1 MRISPVCG
9 RSAADAA
16 VNGVRREK
24 RQKTEEPSVFQSVQ
38 AGSWSRG
45 RATMSRRKQ
54 SKPRQ
59 IKRSLGDLDG
69 GEENTPDN
77 LSLSGEEGGASDPD
91 DSAEGDSSSPP
102 LYTPLFNEEPR
113 TQDSR
118 GSPDDEDGDGEEQVS
133 THSGGEEEEAVA
145 EEEEVSH
152 WRGPDELELCEE
164 GGDSSVVASRDI
176 QPDITWGPYPGIVQ
190 SDSSTEG
197 QETEDLRMTL
207 VCDDPDCWI
216 RLLPLSS
223 DPSDANCTI
232 YSRGEE
238 LFCRVTRELVVG
250 EKLLVSLSTPP
261 LGSSSSP
268 LGQLSPPLSLV
279 TQKQPVVKEE
289 PLYPAALRSEIQLLP
304 QQAGM
309 AAILATAV
317 VNKDIF
323 PCKDCGIWYRS
334 ERNLQAHLMYYC
346 ASRQKQPA
354 AASSPPQDK
363 PKESYPNER
372 ICPFPQCNKSC
383 PSASSLEIHMR
394 THSGERPFVCLIC
407 LSAFT
412 TKANCERHLK
422 VHTDTLNGVCHGCGF
437 ISTTRDILYSH
448 LVTSHMVCQ
457 PGSRSEVYSPGPGL
471 PKLPLSTG
479 LSPGDSGV
487 VLKCQVCGHNSDTP
501 AQLQQHVRTHLEVRV
516 PAERS
521 PTPRQSTPTAVDHS
535 QLSSQ
540 ERGEPL
546 ACVPKPDSSSP
557 GANGGSATP
566 RDYGSSDPQITEL
579 KIKEEP
585 HSDSE
590 TEEQQIEIKEDGG
603 EAEVDEEEGDHDTG
617 CKTMEART
625 DASSCQ
631 NSNSPNS
638 PAIAAVKAEPTSP
651 TPGSS
656 PVHVGG
662 AGSVVPGGA
671 FILPQYMFNPEA
683 AILPQAS
690 EILAKMSEMVHSRL
704 KQGQTVPQNSPAAFF
719 ASGATAAT
727 ATATP
732 PHKGATCFECDITF
746 NNINN
751 FYAHKRLYCSSRHH
765 GEGPASAS
773 APGSA
778 RDATSATVP
787 SSGAHDSSESPQ
799 AGAAS
804 RAASASP
811 TDSDPPA
818 GSGATEA
825 RRVIEVKTETSVG
838 REGISSSSEG
848 EGGGGSVGGGGGG
861 GRASEGSQ
869 SPASGSAED
878 LEDDPNKTFCQ
889 ACNIRFSR
897 HDNYTV
903 HKRFYC
909 ASRHDP
915 TNHRAVHMSKAN
927 NATNFLPQPIRTRKR
942 KKMYEIHMARTEALA
957 NAAAAAAAANAA
969 ASAPSPSILGLAV
982 KQEVSPGGAGS
993 SSPEGDGPIDLSKRP
1008 RLREAPGHG
1017 SSGILPALPLTDY
1030 HKCTACSISFNSIEN
1045 YLAHKTYYC
1054 PATTLQPHTME
1065 QLHRLKRSAS
1075 TSPKSRPQQERPDH
1089 QHPVEAKAHPAEWVA
1104 QAQGTSSSPNPSALP
1119 ASETTSP
1126 PHTTTTLAAT
1136 PGAGAKVVGVSSAQ
1150 VVCPYCP
1157 NRLITSDLMEHFKT
1171 THGLV
1176 VSIQPPQEILP
1187 QPGSVISHSPSLSPR
1202 DGAAATTST
1211 TPSSQPRLVSRVHRD
1226 SINGQA
1232 RSGTTSPVSPMVNG
1246 SPLVG
1251 GGSPTA
1257 GSPLPTSPHRAPS
1270 LTVSP
1275 VPEILRETVGSSHLP
1290 DKATQAVA
1298 PQPTPIPGPKTS
1310 VISPVQNG
1318 NTRFC
1323 RLCNIKFSSLS
1334 TFIAHKKYYC
1344 SSHSAE
1350 HVK

>member
-1 MRISPVCG
+1 
-9 RSAADAA
+9 
-16 VNGVRREK
+16 
-24 RQKTEEPSVFQSVQ
+24 
-38 AGSWSRG
+38 
-45 RATMSRRKQ
+45 MSG
-54 SKPRQ
+54 
-59 IKRSLGDLDG
+59 SLGDLDG
-69 GEENTPDN
+69 GEENTADTP
-77 LSLSGEEGGASDPD
+77 SLSGEEGGASDPE
-91 DSAEGDSSSPP
+91 DSAEGDSCSPP
-102 LYTPLFNEEPR
+102 SYTGLYNEESR
-113 TQDSR
+113 TQDS
-118 GSPDDEDGDGEEQVS
+118 GGGPDDEDGEGEEHAPTQ
-133 THSGGEEEEAVA
+133 SGGEEEDEGD
-145 EEEEVSH
+145 EKEEVLQ
-152 WRGPDELELCEE
+152 WRGPDDLQLSDEEGDSRVVAVRALQPDTVWGPFPGIFQSEGSTEDQSTENSGLTLLCEH
-164 GGDSSVVASRDI
+164 A
-176 QPDITWGPYPGIVQ
+176 
-190 SDSSTEG
+190 
-197 QETEDLRMTL
+197 
-207 VCDDPDCWI
+207 DCWI
-216 RLLPLSS
+216 NRLPLTS
-223 DPSDANCTI
+223 DTSAANCSI

-238 LFCRVTRELVVG
+238 LFCKVTREITPG
-250 EKLLVSLSTPP
+250 EKLVASLSPP
-261 LGSSSSP
+261 PPSSSSSS
-268 LGQLSPPLSLV
+268 LLARLSPPLSLV
-279 TQKQPVVKEE
+279 TQKQPAVKEE

-363 PKESYPNER
+363 SKESYPNER

-422 VHTDTLNGVCHGCGF
+422 VHTDGLNGVCHGCGF
-437 ISTTRDILYSH
+437 VSTTRDILYSH
-448 LVTSHMVCQ
+448 LVTCHMVCQ

-471 PKLPLSTG
+471 PKLPLSIG

-487 VLKCQVCGHNSDTP
+487 VLKCQVCGHNSDSP

-521 PTPRQSTPTAVDHS
+521 PTPRQSTPSSAEQP
-535 QLSSQ
+535 QLSPH
-540 ERGEPL
+540 EREPL
-546 ACVPKPDSSSP
+546 AGIPKPDSSSP

-566 RDYGSSDPQITEL
+566 RDFSPPDAQTSEL

-585 HSDSE
+585 QSE
-590 TEEQQIEIKEDGG
+590 SEPEEQQMELKDDGEEDGVCG
-603 EAEVDEEEGDHDTG
+603 EDGDQEAQKKTKEEPT
-617 CKTMEART
+617 TS
-625 DASSCQ
+625 SSCQ
-631 NSNSPNS
+631 TSDSPKS
-638 PAIAAVKAEPTSP
+638 PANPTVKAEPTSP

-656 PVHVGG
+656 PAHVGG
-662 AGSVVPGGA
+662 TGSAIAGGA
-671 FILPQYMFNPEA
+671 LFLPQYMFNPEA

-704 KQGQTVPQNSPAAFF
+704 KQGQTVVQNNPAAFF
-719 ASGATAAT
+719 ASGPTATAAA
-727 ATATP
+727 ATTTP
-732 PHKGATCFECDITF
+732 PQKGATCFECDITF

-751 FYAHKRLYCSSRHH
+751 YYAHKRLYCSSRHQ
-765 GEGPASAS
+765 GEGASSAS
-773 APGSA
+773 GSGLSVSAPA
-778 RDATSATVP
+778 A
-787 SSGAHDSSESPQ
+787 SSSSPQ
-799 AGAAS
+799 VGSSS
-804 RAASASP
+804 RAASVSP
-811 TDSDPPA
+811 TNSDPPA
-818 GSGATEA
+818 GAGAVESK
-825 RRVIEVKTETSVG
+825 RLVEVKTEAPAG
-838 REGISSSSEG
+838 REGLSSSSEG
-848 EGGGGSVGGGGGG
+848 EGGGG

-878 LEDDPNKTFCQ
+878 LEDDPNKTFCE

-897 HDNYTV
+897 HDNYTI

-915 TNHRAVHMSKAN
+915 SNQRANHMSKTS
-927 NATNFLPQPIRTRKR
+927 NATAFLPQPIRTRKR

-957 NAAAAAAAANAA
+957 NAAAAASTSA
-969 ASAPSPSILGLAV
+969 ASAPSPSVLGVVV

-1008 RLREAPGHG
+1008 RLRETPRH
-1017 SSGILPALPLTDY
+1017 SSGGGVLPALPLTDY

-1054 PATTLQPHTME
+1054 PATTLQPHTLE
-1065 QLHRLKRSAS
+1065 QLHRLKRSSS
-1075 TSPKSRPQQERPDH
+1075 TSPKSRPQQERLDLL
-1089 QHPVEAKAHPAEWVA
+1089 HPAEGKALPAEWVT
-1104 QAQGTSSSPNPSALP
+1104 QAQGASPSPRPSALP
-1119 ASETTSP
+1119 ASGAASP
-1126 PHTTTTLAAT
+1126 SHMSSTLAAT
-1136 PGAGAKVVGVSSAQ
+1136 PGAGAKGAVAGSTLA
-1150 VVCPYCP
+1150 VCPYCP
-1157 NRLITSDLMEHFKT
+1157 NRPITCDLMEHFKT

-1176 VSIQPPQEILP
+1176 LTIKPPLENSPRPDRAVSR
-1187 QPGSVISHSPSLSPR
+1187 SPSLSPR
-1202 DGAAATTST
+1202 DGAAGAATPTN
-1211 TPSSQPRLVSRVHRD
+1211 QAKLVSRVHRD

-1232 RSGTTSPVSPMVNG
+1232 RSGTASPVSAQLNG
-1246 SPLVG
+1246 SPSAG
-1251 GGSPTA
+1251 GGSPSVA
-1257 GSPLPTSPHRAPS
+1257 SPLPVSPPRAPS

-1275 VPEILRETVGSSHLP
+1275 VPETLREKVTPTHLP
-1290 DKATQAVA
+1290 ESAAPTTASNPILAPVA
-1298 PQPTPIPGPKTS
+1298 GPKTV

-1318 NTRFC
+1318 NSRFC

>member
-1 MRISPVCG
+1 
-9 RSAADAA
+9 
-16 VNGVRREK
+16 
-24 RQKTEEPSVFQSVQ
+24 
-38 AGSWSRG
+38 
-45 RATMSRRKQ
+45 MSRRKQ

-91 DSAEGDSSSPP
+91 DSAEGDSSTPP
-102 LYTPLFNEEPR
+102 PYTPLYNEEPR

-118 GSPDDEDGDGEEQVS
+118 GGPDDEDEDGEERGS
-133 THSGGEEEEAVA
+133 THSGREEQEEGA
-145 EEEEVSH
+145 EEEEMLQ
-152 WRGPDELELCEE
+152 WRGPDDLQLSEE
-164 GGDSSVVASRDI
+164 GSDSRVVAGRDLH
-176 QPDITWGPYPGIVQ
+176 PDTTWGPYAGVLQ
-190 SDSSTEG
+190 SEGSTDDDE
-197 QETEDLRMTL
+197 ETENSRLTL
-207 VCDDPDCWI
+207 VCEDPDCWI
-216 RLLPLSS
+216 SLLPLTS
-223 DPSDANCTI
+223 DASAANCTI
-232 YSRGEE
+232 YSQGDE
-238 LFCRVTRELVVG
+238 LFCKVTRELAAG
-250 EKLLVSLSTPP
+250 ERLFASLSPP
-261 LGSSSSP
+261 AGSSSSP
-268 LGQLSPPLSLV
+268 MAQLSPPLSLV

-289 PLYPAALRSEIQLLP
+289 PLYPAALRSDIQLLP

-437 ISTTRDILYSH
+437 VSTTRDILYSH

-487 VLKCQVCGHNSDTP
+487 VLKCQVCGHNSDSP

-521 PTPRQSTPTAVDHS
+521 PTPRQSTPSSVDHPQL
-535 QLSSQ
+535 QLSPQ
-540 ERGEPL
+540 EREPL

-566 RDYGSSDPQITEL
+566 RDYSPNDAPTTDL

-585 HSDSE
+585 HSDTE
-590 TEEQQIEIKEDGG
+590 TEEQQMEIKEDG
-603 EAEVDEEEGDHDTG
+603 EEEEVGGEEGDHEERR
-617 CKTMEART
+617 KTKEGQLAT
-625 DASSCQ
+625 SSCQ
-631 NSNSPNS
+631 TSNSPKS
-638 PAIAAVKAEPTSP
+638 PTTTTVKAEPTSP

-656 PVHVGG
+656 PAHVGG
-662 AGSVVPGGA
+662 AGSVLPGGA
-671 FILPQYMFNPEA
+671 MFLPQYMFNPEA

-704 KQGQTVPQNSPAAFF
+704 KQGQTVPQNNPAAFF
-719 ASGATAAT
+719 PSGPTPPT

-751 FYAHKRLYCSSRHH
+751 YYAHKRLYCSSRHH
-765 GEGPASAS
+765 GEGATSAS
-773 APGSA
+773 GPGST
-778 RDATSATVP
+778 RDAAPATVP
-787 SSGAHDSSESPQ
+787 SGGAHGSTASPQ
-799 AGAAS
+799 GGAAS

-811 TDSDPPA
+811 TDSEPPA
-818 GSGATEA
+818 GSGATES
-825 RRVIEVKTETSVG
+825 RRVVEVKTETPVG

-878 LEDDPNKTFCQ
+878 LDDDPNRTFCE

-915 TNHRAVHMSKAN
+915 SNQRSVHMTKAST
-927 NATNFLPQPIRTRKR
+927 AAAFLPQPIRTRKR

-957 NAAAAAAAANAA
+957 NAAAAAAAATAA
-969 ASAPSPSILGLAV
+969 ASAPSPSVLGLAV
-982 KQEVSPGGAGS
+982 KQEVSPSGAGS

-1008 RLREAPGHG
+1008 RLREAPRHG
-1017 SSGILPALPLTDY
+1017 SSSILPALPLSDY

-1054 PATTLQPHTME
+1054 PATTLQPHTLE

-1075 TSPKSRPQQERPDH
+1075 TSPKSRPQQERPDLL
-1089 QHPVEAKAHPAEWVA
+1089 HPMEAKALPAEWVA
-1104 QAQGTSSSPNPSALP
+1104 QAQGPSSSPHPSALP
-1119 ASETTSP
+1119 ASSTTSP

-1136 PGAGAKVVGVSSAQ
+1136 PGAGAKGVGAGSPQ
-1150 VVCPYCP
+1150 VICPYCP
-1157 NRLITSDLMEHFKT
+1157 NRLITCDLMEHFKT

-1176 VSIQPPQEILP
+1176 VTIQQPQEAPP
-1187 QPGSVISHSPSLSPR
+1187 QPGSAVSRSPSLSPR
-1202 DGAAATTST
+1202 DGATATTST
-1211 TPSSQPRLVSRVHRD
+1211 TPTSQPRLASRVHRD

-1232 RSGTTSPVSPMVNG
+1232 RSGTTSPVSPLVNG
-1246 SPLVG
+1246 SPAAAG
-1251 GGSPTA
+1251 DGSPPA
-1257 GSPLPTSPHRAPS
+1257 GSPLPVSPPRAPS
-1270 LTVSP
+1270 LTLSP

-1290 DKATQAVA
+1290 NKAAPTVA
-1298 PQPTPIPGPKTS
+1298 THPVPTPQPAPGPGPKTT

-1318 NTRFC
+1318 NSRFC

>member
-1 MRISPVCG
+1 
-9 RSAADAA
+9 
-16 VNGVRREK
+16 
-24 RQKTEEPSVFQSVQ
+24 
-38 AGSWSRG
+38 
-45 RATMSRRKQ
+45 MSRRKQ

-59 IKRSLGDLDG
+59 IKRSLGELDS
-69 GEENTPDN
+69 GEENTADN
-77 LSLSGEEGGASDPD
+77 LSLSGEEGGASDPE
-91 DSAEGDSSSPP
+91 DSAEGDSSSPTA
-102 LYTPLFNEEPR
+102 YTPLYNEEPR

-118 GSPDDEDGDGEEQVS
+118 GGPDDEDKDGEEPVHP
-133 THSGGEEEEAVA
+133 THSGGEEEEDGE
-145 EEEEVSH
+145 EEEEVLQ
-152 WRGPDELELCEE
+152 WKGPDELELSED
-164 GGDSSVVASRDI
+164 GSDSRVLARNDLGRDT
-176 QPDITWGPYPGIVQ
+176 TWGPYPGIIQ
-190 SDSSTEG
+190 SESGADD
-197 QETEDLRMTL
+197 QEAENPRLTL
-207 VCDDPDCWI
+207 VCDNADCWI
-216 RLLPLSS
+216 SRLALTSDLPA
-223 DPSDANCTI
+223 ANCTI
-232 YSRGEE
+232 YSQGDE
-238 LFCRVTRELVVG
+238 LFCKLIRDLEAG
-250 EKLLVSLSTPP
+250 ESLLASLSPP
-261 LGSSSSP
+261 CGSSSPS
-268 LGQLSPPLSLV
+268 LVQLSPPLSLV
-279 TQKQPVVKEE
+279 TQKPPVIKEE
-289 PLYPAALRSEIQLLP
+289 PLFPATLRSDIQLLP

-471 PKLPLSTG
+471 PKLPLSIG

-487 VLKCQVCGHNSDTP
+487 VLKCQVCGHNSDSP

-521 PTPRQSTPTAVDHS
+521 PTPRQSTPSSVDYS
-535 QLSSQ
+535 QLQLSPQARDS
-540 ERGEPL
+540 L
-546 ACVPKPDSSSP
+546 ASVPKPDSSSP
-557 GANGGSATP
+557 GADGAAATP
-566 RDYGSSDPQITEL
+566 QGCSPPEVPNTNLI
-579 KIKEEP
+579 IKQEP

-590 TEEQQIEIKEDGG
+590 TEEQQVEMEEDGEKT
-603 EAEVDEEEGDHDTG
+603 EANGGDEDHESGTKTNEGQTSN
-617 CKTMEART
+617 
-625 DASSCQ
+625 SSCQ
-631 NSNSPNS
+631 TSSSPKS
-638 PAIAAVKAEPTSP
+638 PAPTAVKTEPTSP

-656 PVHVGG
+656 PAHVGG
-662 AGSVVPGGA
+662 AGSVLPGGA
-671 FILPQYMFNPEA
+671 LFLPQYMFNPEA

-704 KQGQTVPQNSPAAFF
+704 KQGQAVPQNNPAAFF
-719 ASGATAAT
+719 PSGPTPPTAS
-727 ATATP
+727 ATP
-732 PHKGATCFECDITF
+732 PLHKGATCFECDITF

-751 FYAHKRLYCSSRHH
+751 FYAHKRLYCSSRHQA
-765 GEGPASAS
+765 EG
-773 APGSA
+773 
-778 RDATSATVP
+778 ATSAAAAGSTRDGTPAAVP
-787 SSGAHDSSESPQ
+787 SVGAHGSSASPQ
-799 AGAAS
+799 GGSAS

-811 TDSDPPA
+811 PDSDPA
-818 GSGATEA
+818 AASGAAES
-825 RRVIEVKTETSVG
+825 RRPVEVKVEKVKV
-838 REGISSSSEG
+838 EGISSSSEG
-848 EGGGGSVGGGGGG
+848 EGGGGSVGGAAGG

-878 LEDDPNKTFCQ
+878 LEDDPNKTFCE

-897 HDNYTV
+897 HENYTV

-915 TNHRAVHMSKAN
+915 SNQRSVHMAKATT
-927 NATNFLPQPIRTRKR
+927 NAAFLPQPIRTRKR

-957 NAAAAAAAANAA
+957 NAAAAAAAAATAA
-969 ASAPSPSILGLAV
+969 ASAPSPSVLGLAV
-982 KQEVSPGGAGS
+982 KQEVSPNGAEGS
-993 SSPEGDGPIDLSKRP
+993 SPDGDGPIDLSKRP
-1008 RLREAPGHG
+1008 RLTEVPRHSG
-1017 SSGILPALPLTDY
+1017 SSSILPALPLTDY

-1075 TSPKSRPQQERPDH
+1075 TSPKSRPQQERQDLL
-1089 QHPVEAKAHPAEWVA
+1089 HPMEAKPLPAEWVA
-1104 QAQGTSSSPNPSALP
+1104 AQAQSTSSSPRPSTIPPSDA
-1119 ASETTSP
+1119 TSP
-1126 PHTTTTLAAT
+1126 PHTTTPLAAT
-1136 PGAGAKVVGVSSAQ
+1136 PGAGAKGTGASTSQ

-1157 NRLITSDLMEHFKT
+1157 NRPITCDLVEHFKT
-1171 THGLV
+1171 IHGLV
-1176 VSIQPPQEILP
+1176 VKVESPHEDLP
-1187 QPGSVISHSPSLSPR
+1187 QSASGVSPSLSPR
-1202 DGAAATTST
+1202 DGPSAAASSV
-1211 TPSSQPRLVSRVHRD
+1211 TPTSQPRLVSRVHRD
-1226 SINGQA
+1226 SVNGQA
-1232 RSGTTSPVSPMVNG
+1232 RSGPTSPSSPLVNG
-1246 SPLVG
+1246 SPSG
-1251 GGSPTA
+1251 EGGSPSSV
-1257 GSPLPTSPHRAPS
+1257 SPLPVSPSRASS
-1270 LTVSP
+1270 LTLSP
-1275 VPEILRETVGSSHLP
+1275 VPEVLREAVGTSHPL
-1290 DKATQAVA
+1290 DKATVTH
-1298 PQPTPIPGPKTS
+1298 PVPKTP

-1318 NTRFC
+1318 NSRYC

>member
-1 MRISPVCG
+1 
-9 RSAADAA
+9 
-16 VNGVRREK
+16 
-24 RQKTEEPSVFQSVQ
+24 
-38 AGSWSRG
+38 
-45 RATMSRRKQ
+45 MSRRKQ

-59 IKRSLGDLDG
+59 IKQ
-69 GEENTPDN
+69 
-77 LSLSGEEGGASDPD
+77 
-91 DSAEGDSSSPP
+91 
-102 LYTPLFNEEPR
+102 PR
-113 TQDSR
+113 TQDS
-118 GSPDDEDGDGEEQVS
+118 GGGPDDKDEDGEEPGP
-133 THSGGEEEEAVA
+133 THSGGEEEEDG
-145 EEEEVSH
+145 EEEEEASQ
-152 WRGPDELELCEE
+152 WRGPDDLEFSEE
-164 GGDSSVVASRDI
+164 GADRRVVAGRDLH
-176 QPDITWGPYPGIVQ
+176 PDTTWGPYPGILQ
-190 SDSSTEG
+190 SEGSTED
-197 QETEDLRMTL
+197 QETENSRSTL
-207 VCDDPDCWI
+207 LCEDPDCWI
-216 RLLPLSS
+216 GRLPLTS
-223 DPSDANCTI
+223 DISAANCTI
-232 YSRGEE
+232 YSQGEQ
-238 LFCRVTRELVVG
+238 LFCKVTRELTAG
-250 EKLLVSLSTPP
+250 QRLLASLLPP
-261 LGSSSSP
+261 PGSSSSP
-268 LGQLSPPLSLV
+268 PLTQLSPPLSLV
-279 TQKQPVVKEE
+279 THKQPVVKEE
-289 PLYPAALRSEIQLLP
+289 SLYSPALRSEIQLLP

-309 AAILATAV
+309 AAILATAII
-317 VNKDIF
+317 NKDIF

-363 PKESYPNER
+363 PKEFYPNER

-437 ISTTRDILYSH
+437 VSTTRDILYSH

-487 VLKCQVCGHNSDTP
+487 VLKCQVCGHNSDSP
-501 AQLQQHVRTHLEVRV
+501 AQLQHHVRTHLEVRV

-521 PTPRQSTPTAVDHS
+521 PTPRQSTPSSVDHP
-535 QLSSQ
+535 QLSPQ
-540 ERGEPL
+540 EREPL
-546 ACVPKPDSSSP
+546 ACVPTPDSSSP

-566 RDYGSSDPQITEL
+566 RDYSPQDAPTTDL

-590 TEEQQIEIKEDGG
+590 TEEQQMEIMEDGEKEELG
-603 EAEVDEEEGDHDTG
+603 GEEGHQG
-617 CKTMEART
+617 VRIKTKEKQIT
-625 DASSCQ
+625 TSSCPT
-631 NSNSPNS
+631 STSPKS
-638 PAIAAVKAEPTSP
+638 PATATVKAEPTSP

-656 PVHVGG
+656 PAHVGG
-662 AGSVVPGGA
+662 TGSVLPGGA
-671 FILPQYMFNPEA
+671 MFLPQYMFNPEA

-704 KQGQTVPQNSPAAFF
+704 KQGQAVPQNNPAAFF
-719 ASGATAAT
+719 PSGPTTPTAE
-727 ATATP
+727 ATP
-732 PHKGATCFECDITF
+732 SHKGATCFECDITF

-765 GEGPASAS
+765 GEGAASAS
-773 APGSA
+773 GPGSTREA
-778 RDATSATVP
+778 APAMLP
-787 SSGAHDSSESPQ
+787 SSGAHGSSISPQ
-799 AGAAS
+799 GGAAS

-811 TDSDPPA
+811 TDSDPLA
-818 GSGATEA
+818 GSGATEPK
-825 RRVIEVKTETSVG
+825 RVVEIKTETP

-848 EGGGGSVGGGGGG
+848 EGGGGSGGAGGGG

-878 LEDDPNKTFCQ
+878 QEEDPNRTFCQ

-897 HDNYTV
+897 HENYTV

-915 TNHRAVHMSKAN
+915 SNHRSVHMAKATTT
-927 NATNFLPQPIRTRKR
+927 AAFLPQPIRKRKR

-957 NAAAAAAAANAA
+957 NAAAAAAAATAA
-969 ASAPSPSILGLAV
+969 ASAPSPSVLGLAV
-982 KQEVSPGGAGS
+982 KQEVSPSGAGS

-1008 RLREAPGHG
+1008 RLREVPRH
-1017 SSGILPALPLTDY
+1017 SSSSILPALPLTDY

-1054 PATTLQPHTME
+1054 PATTLQPHTLE
-1065 QLHRLKRSAS
+1065 QLHRLKSSAS

-1089 QHPVEAKAHPAEWVA
+1089 LHPMEAKALPAEWVA
-1104 QAQGTSSSPNPSALP
+1104 QAQGTSSSPHPSALP
-1119 ASETTSP
+1119 AADATSP
-1126 PHTTTTLAAT
+1126 PHTTTALAAT
-1136 PGAGAKVVGVSSAQ
+1136 PGAGAKGAGSSSSQ

-1157 NRLITSDLMEHFKT
+1157 NRLITCDLMEHFKT

-1176 VSIQPPQEILP
+1176 VTIQPPQ
-1187 QPGSVISHSPSLSPR
+1187 PGSAVSRSPSLSPR
-1202 DGAAATTST
+1202 DGPAATTST
-1211 TPSSQPRLVSRVHRD
+1211 TPTSQPRLVSRVHRD

-1232 RSGTTSPVSPMVNG
+1232 RSGTTSPVSPLVNG
-1246 SPLVG
+1246 SPSAG
-1251 GGSPTA
+1251 GGSPLA
-1257 GSPLPTSPHRAPS
+1257 GSPLPMSPPRASS
-1270 LTVSP
+1270 LTLSP
-1275 VPEILRETVGSSHLP
+1275 VPEVLRETVGSSP
-1290 DKATQAVA
+1290 DKAVLTVISHPVPT
-1298 PQPTPIPGPKTS
+1298 PQPAPITGPKST
-1310 VISPVQNG
+1310 VISPVLNG
-1318 NTRFC
+1318 NSRFC

>member
-1 MRISPVCG
+1 
-9 RSAADAA
+9 
-16 VNGVRREK
+16 
-24 RQKTEEPSVFQSVQ
+24 
-38 AGSWSRG
+38 
-45 RATMSRRKQ
+45 MSRRKQ

-91 DSAEGDSSSPP
+91 DSAEGEGASPP
-102 LYTPLFNEEPR
+102 PYSEEPR
-113 TQDSR
+113 TQDS
-118 GSPDDEDGDGEEQVS
+118 GGEGEGGGGGVDDVEGEEQS
-133 THSGGEEEEAVA
+133 ETHSGGEEEE
-145 EEEEVSH
+145 EREDEDEGLP
-152 WRGPDELELCEE
+152 WTGPDGLELAEE
-164 GGDSSVVASRDI
+164 GGDSSLVAMRDL
-176 QPDITWGPYPGIVQ
+176 PRDTVWGPYPGILQ
-190 SDSSTEG
+190 SEGSTG
-197 QETEDLRMTL
+197 DQETESSRISLMCEDL
-207 VCDDPDCWI
+207 DCWLG
-216 RLLPLSS
+216 RLPQTSS
-223 DPSDANCTI
+223 ALAANCTI
-232 YSRGEE
+232 YSQGEE
-238 LFCRVTRELVVG
+238 LFCKVTRELVAG
-250 EKLLVSLSTPP
+250 ERLLAFLSAAPDA
-261 LGSSSSP
+261 SSSSSVAGR
-268 LGQLSPPLSLV
+268 LTPPLSLV
-279 TQKQPVVKEE
+279 AQKQPGVKEE
-289 PLYPAALRSEIQLLP
+289 PVYPAALHSDIQLLP

-354 AASSPPQDK
+354 AASSPPQEK
-363 PKESYPNER
+363 AKECYPNER

-422 VHTDTLNGVCHGCGF
+422 VHTDVLNGVCHGCGF
-437 ISTTRDILYSH
+437 VSTTRDILYSH

-471 PKLPLSTG
+471 PKLPLTTG

-487 VLKCQVCGHNSDTP
+487 VLKCQVCGYNADSP

-521 PTPRQSTPTAVDHS
+521 PTPRQSTPSSADHP
-535 QLSSQ
+535 QPPPQ
-540 ERGEPL
+540 EKEPL
-546 ACVPKPDSSSP
+546 ACVPKPESSSP

-566 RDYGSSDPQITEL
+566 RGCTPPEVLTIDLQ
-579 KIKEEP
+579 IKEEP
-585 HSDSE
+585 HSDSD
-590 TEEQQIEIKEDGG
+590 TEGQQVEMKEDRG
-603 EAEVDEEEGDHDTG
+603 EELGEDEGD
-617 CKTMEART
+617 KEARRKEQKAQS
-625 DASSCQ
+625 ASSSTQ
-631 NSNSPNS
+631 TSNSPKS
-638 PAIAAVKAEPTSP
+638 PGTTTVKAEPTSP

-656 PVHVGG
+656 PAHVGG
-662 AGSVVPGGA
+662 TGSAVQGGA
-671 FILPQYMFNPEA
+671 LFLPQYMFNPET

-704 KQGQTVPQNSPAAFF
+704 KQGQVVPQSSPAAFF
-719 ASGATAAT
+719 PSGPTTPT

-751 FYAHKRLYCSSRHH
+751 YYAHKRLYCSSRHQ
-765 GEGPASAS
+765 GEGATTTA

-778 RDATSATVP
+778 RDATSASVP
-787 SSGAHDSSESPQ
+787 SSRTHDSSASPQ
-799 AGAAS
+799 GGASS

-811 TDSDPPA
+811 TDSDPPG
-818 GSGATEA
+818 GSGAAESK
-825 RRVIEVKTETSVG
+825 RVVEVKTETPVG
-838 REGISSSSEG
+838 KEGISSSSEG
-848 EGGGGSVGGGGGG
+848 EGGGISVGGGG

-878 LEDDPNKTFCQ
+878 LEDDPNRTFCE

-915 TNHRAVHMSKAN
+915 SNQRSVHMAK
-927 NATNFLPQPIRTRKR
+927 ATNSGAFLPQPIRTRKR

-957 NAAAAAAAANAA
+957 NAAAAAAAAASAASAA
-969 ASAPSPSILGLAV
+969 AAAPSPSVLGLVV
-982 KQEVSPGGAGS
+982 KQEVSPSGTGS

-1008 RLREAPGHG
+1008 RLRETPQHSNSG
-1017 SSGILPALPLTDY
+1017 SILPALPLTDY

-1054 PATTLQPHTME
+1054 PATTLQPHTLE
-1065 QLHRLKRSAS
+1065 QLHRLKRTAS
-1075 TSPKSRPQQERPDH
+1075 TSPKSRPQQERPELL
-1089 QHPVEAKAHPAEWVA
+1089 HPKEAKALPADWVA
-1104 QAQGTSSSPNPSALP
+1104 QIQGTSSSPHASALP
-1119 ASETTSP
+1119 VSDAASPSHTT
-1126 PHTTTTLAAT
+1126 TTTTLAAI
-1136 PGAGAKVVGVSSAQ
+1136 PGAGAKGVGGTQ
-1150 VVCPYCP
+1150 LVCPYCP
-1157 NRLITSDLMEHFKT
+1157 NRLITCDLVEHFKAA
-1171 THGLV
+1171 HGLV
-1176 VSIQPPQEILP
+1176 VTIQQNPQETLP
-1187 QPGSVISHSPSLSPR
+1187 PPVSRSPDLSPR
-1202 DGAAATTST
+1202 DAATST
-1211 TPSSQPRLVSRVHRD
+1211 TSSTPPNQTKLVSRVRRD
-1226 SINGQA
+1226 SVNGQA
-1232 RSGTTSPVSPMVNG
+1232 RSATNSPVSPLVNG
-1246 SPLVG
+1246 SPSAS
-1251 GGSPTA
+1251 GGSPSA
-1257 GSPLPTSPHRAPS
+1257 VLPLPVSPPRAPC
-1270 LTVSP
+1270 LTLSP
-1275 VPEILRETVGSSHLP
+1275 VPEVLREKMGSSHLP
-1290 DKATQAVA
+1290 DTATSTVA
-1298 PQPTPIPGPKTS
+1298 CQPVPTPLSTTVTGRKTPP
-1310 VISPVQNG
+1310 ISPIQNG
-1318 NTRFC
+1318 NSRFC

>member
-1 MRISPVCG
+1 M
-9 RSAADAA
+9 A
-16 VNGVRREK
+16 
-24 RQKTEEPSVFQSVQ
+24 
-38 AGSWSRG
+38 
-45 RATMSRRKQ
+45 RRKLKTF
-54 SKPRQ
+54 S
-59 IKRSLGDLDG
+59 SLGDLDG

-91 DSAEGDSSSPP
+91 DSAEGDSCSPP
-102 LYTPLFNEEPR
+102 PYTPLYNEEPR
-113 TQDSR
+113 TQDS
-118 GSPDDEDGDGEEQVS
+118 GGAPDDKDVEGEEQAP
-133 THSGGEEEEAVA
+133 THSGA
-145 EEEEVSH
+145 EEEEEGEEEPEVLQ
-152 WRGPDELELCEE
+152 WRGPDDLELSDE
-164 GGDSSVVASRDI
+164 GGDSSVVTVRDL
-176 QPDITWGPYPGIVQ
+176 PLDTVWGPYPGIIQ
-190 SDSSTEG
+190 SQSSTDE
-197 QETEDLRMTL
+197 QETENAGMTL
-207 VCDDPDCWI
+207 MCEDPDCWI
-216 RLLPLSS
+216 GRLPLTS
-223 DPSDANCTI
+223 DASTANCTI

-238 LFCRVTRELVVG
+238 LFCKVKRELTAG
-250 EKLLVSLSTPP
+250 ERLVALLSPP
-261 LGSSSSP
+261 LSSSSP
-268 LGQLSPPLSLV
+268 VAQLSPPLSLV
-279 TQKQPVVKEE
+279 THKQPVVKEE
-289 PLYPAALRSEIQLLP
+289 SSYPAALRSDIQLLP

-372 ICPFPQCNKSC
+372 ICPFPHCNKSC

-437 ISTTRDILYSH
+437 VSTTRDILYSH

-471 PKLPLSTG
+471 
-479 LSPGDSGV
+479 SPGDSGV
-487 VLKCQVCGHNSDTP
+487 VLKCQVCGHNADSP

-521 PTPRQSTPTAVDHS
+521 PTPRQSTPSSVDQPQPS
-535 QLSSQ
+535 P
-540 ERGEPL
+540 EEKEPL
-546 ACVPKPDSSSP
+546 ASSSP

-566 RDYGSSDPQITEL
+566 RDCSPADDQILEL

-585 HSDSE
+585 QSDSD
-590 TEEQQIEIKEDGG
+590 TEEKTKE
-603 EAEVDEEEGDHDTG
+603 VQN
-617 CKTMEART
+617 
-625 DASSCQ
+625 ASSSSQ
-631 NSNSPNS
+631 TPNS
-638 PAIAAVKAEPTSP
+638 PKSPATTTVKAEPTSP

-656 PVHVGG
+656 PAHVGG

-671 FILPQYMFNPEA
+671 LFLPQYMFNPEA

-704 KQGQTVPQNSPAAFF
+704 KQGQTVAQNNPAAFF
-719 ASGATAAT
+719 PSGPTAPT

-751 FYAHKRLYCSSRHH
+751 FYAHKRLYCSSRHQ
-765 GEGPASAS
+765 GEGATSASAS
-773 APGSA
+773 GLT
-778 RDATSATVP
+778 RDAASATVP
-787 SSGAHDSSESPQ
+787 SGGTRGSSASPQ
-799 AGAAS
+799 GGASS

-811 TDSDPPA
+811 SDSEPAA
-818 GSGATEA
+818 GSGAAESKK
-825 RRVIEVKTETSVG
+825 VLEVKTEPPAG

-848 EGGGGSVGGGGGG
+848 EGAGTSVGGGGGGGG

-878 LEDDPNKTFCQ
+878 LDDDPNRTFCE

-915 TNHRAVHMSKAN
+915 SNQRATHMAKTTNTAA
-927 NATNFLPQPIRTRKR
+927 FIPQPIRTRKR

-957 NAAAAAAAANAA
+957 NAAAAAAAAA
-969 ASAPSPSILGLAV
+969 
-982 KQEVSPGGAGS
+982 QEVSPSGAGS

-1008 RLREAPGHG
+1008 RLREVPRHSSG
-1017 SSGILPALPLTDY
+1017 SSILPALPLTDY

-1054 PATTLQPHTME
+1054 PATTLQPHTLE

-1075 TSPKSRPQQERPDH
+1075 TSPKSRPQQERPDLL
-1089 QHPVEAKAHPAEWVA
+1089 VVA
-1104 QAQGTSSSPNPSALP
+1104 G
-1119 ASETTSP
+1119 
-1126 PHTTTTLAAT
+1126 
-1136 PGAGAKVVGVSSAQ
+1136 SAQ
-1150 VVCPYCP
+1150 MVCPYCP
-1157 NRLITSDLMEHFKT
+1157 NRPITSDLMEHFKS

-1176 VSIQPPQEILP
+1176 VTIQPPQET
-1187 QPGSVISHSPSLSPR
+1187 QPHPGRAVSRSPSLSPR
-1202 DGAAATTST
+1202 DGASAAASANPTN
-1211 TPSSQPRLVSRVHRD
+1211 QARLVSRVHRD

-1232 RSGTTSPVSPMVNG
+1232 RSGTASPVSPLVNG
-1246 SPLVG
+1246 SPSAG
-1251 GGSPTA
+1251 GGSPLA
-1257 GSPLPTSPHRAPS
+1257 SSPLPVSPPRAPS
-1270 LTVSP
+1270 LTMSP
-1275 VPEILRETVGSSHLP
+1275 VPEVLREKVGSSHVP
-1290 DKATQAVA
+1290 DKATQTVA
-1298 PQPTPIPGPKTS
+1298 SHTIPAPSVSPKTP

-1318 NTRFC
+1318 NSRFC

>member
-1 MRISPVCG
+1 
-9 RSAADAA
+9 
-16 VNGVRREK
+16 
-24 RQKTEEPSVFQSVQ
+24 
-38 AGSWSRG
+38 
-45 RATMSRRKQ
+45 MSRRKQ

-102 LYTPLFNEEPR
+102 PYTPLYNEEPR

-118 GSPDDEDGDGEEQVS
+118 GGPDDEYEDREEQGS
-133 THSGGEEEEAVA
+133 THSGREEQEEGA
-145 EEEEVSH
+145 EEEEEVLQ
-152 WRGPDELELCEE
+152 WRGPDDLEFSDE
-164 GGDSSVVASRDI
+164 GGGSRVVASRDLH
-176 QPDITWGPYPGIVQ
+176 PDKSWGPYPGVIQ
-190 SDSSTEG
+190 SDGSTDD
-197 QETEDLRMTL
+197 QETGENSRLTL
-207 VCDDPDCWI
+207 VCEEPDCWI
-216 RLLPLSS
+216 SLLPLTS
-223 DPSDANCTI
+223 DASAANCTI

-238 LFCRVTRELVVG
+238 LFCKVTAELPAG
-250 EKLLVSLSTPP
+250 ERLLAHLSPP
-261 LGSSSSP
+261 PGSSSSP

-279 TQKQPVVKEE
+279 TQKQPAVKEE
-289 PLYPAALRSEIQLLP
+289 PLYPAALHSEIQLLP

-354 AASSPPQDK
+354 TASSPPQDK

-372 ICPFPQCNKSC
+372 VCPFPQCNKSC

-437 ISTTRDILYSH
+437 VSTTRDILYSH

-471 PKLPLSTG
+471 PKLSLSTG

-487 VLKCQVCGHNSDTP
+487 VLKCQVCGHNCDSP
-501 AQLQQHVRTHLEVRV
+501 AQLQQHVRSTHLEVRD

-521 PTPRQSTPTAVDHS
+521 PTPRQSTPSSVD
-535 QLSSQ
+535 QPQ
-540 ERGEPL
+540 EREPL

-566 RDYGSSDPQITEL
+566 RDYSPSDTPTIDL

-585 HSDSE
+585 HSDTE
-590 TEEQQIEIKEDGG
+590 TEVQQMVIKEDG
-603 EAEVDEEEGDHDTG
+603 EEDEEEEEEEEEEAGEDEGDQEAKR
-617 CKTMEART
+617 KTKEGQTA
-625 DASSCQ
+625 ASSCQ
-631 NSNSPNS
+631 ISNSPKS
-638 PAIAAVKAEPTSP
+638 PATTTVKAEPTSP

-656 PVHVGG
+656 PAHVGG
-662 AGSVVPGGA
+662 TGSVLPGGA
-671 FILPQYMFNPEA
+671 LFLPQYMFNPEA

-704 KQGQTVPQNSPAAFF
+704 KQGQTVPQNNPAAFF
-719 ASGATAAT
+719 PSGPTAPT

-751 FYAHKRLYCSSRHH
+751 YYAHKRLYCSSRHH
-765 GEGPASAS
+765 GEGATSAS
-773 APGSA
+773 GPGST
-778 RDATSATVP
+778 RDAAPATVP
-787 SSGAHDSSESPQ
+787 SSGTHGATASPQ
-799 AGAAS
+799 GGAAS

-811 TDSDPPA
+811 TDSDPAA
-818 GSGATEA
+818 GSGAAESKK
-825 RRVIEVKTETSVG
+825 VVEVKTEATVG

-848 EGGGGSVGGGGGG
+848 EGGGGSAGGGAGG

-878 LEDDPNKTFCQ
+878 LEDDPNRTFCE

-915 TNHRAVHMSKAN
+915 SNHRSTHMTKATTT
-927 NATNFLPQPIRTRKR
+927 AAFLPQPIRTRKR

-957 NAAAAAAAANAA
+957 NAAAAAAAA
-969 ASAPSPSILGLAV
+969 APSPSVLGLAV

-1008 RLREAPGHG
+1008 RLREGPRN
-1017 SSGILPALPLTDY
+1017 SSSSILPALPLSDY

-1054 PATTLQPHTME
+1054 PATTLQPHTLE

-1075 TSPKSRPQQERPDH
+1075 TSPKSRPQQERPDLL
-1089 QHPVEAKAHPAEWVA
+1089 HPVEAKALPAEWVA
-1104 QAQGTSSSPNPSALP
+1104 QAQGTSSSPHPSALP
-1119 ASETTSP
+1119 APNTTSP

-1136 PGAGAKVVGVSSAQ
+1136 PGAGAKGVSASSPQ
-1150 VVCPYCP
+1150 VICPYCP
-1157 NRLITSDLMEHFKT
+1157 NRLITCDLMEHFKT

-1176 VSIQPPQEILP
+1176 VTIQPPQESLP
-1187 QPGSVISHSPSLSPR
+1187 QPGSAVSRSPSLSPR
-1202 DGAAATTST
+1202 DGATATTSA
-1211 TPSSQPRLVSRVHRD
+1211 TPASQPHQVSRVHRD
-1226 SINGQA
+1226 GINGQA
-1232 RSGTTSPVSPMVNG
+1232 RSGTTSPASPLVNG
-1246 SPLVG
+1246 SPSAG
-1251 GGSPTA
+1251 DGSPSA
-1257 GSPLPTSPHRAPS
+1257 SSPLPVSPQRAPS
-1270 LTVSP
+1270 LTLSP

-1290 DKATQAVA
+1290 NKATPTVA
-1298 PQPTPIPGPKTS
+1298 THPVVTPQPAPIPGAKTT
-1310 VISPVQNG
+1310 VNSPVQNG
-1318 NTRFC
+1318 NSRFC

>member
-1 MRISPVCG
+1 MEPEKKPIREEQTAIVLSRQSTADSWREVT
-9 RSAADAA
+9 AA
-16 VNGVRREK
+16 
-24 RQKTEEPSVFQSVQ
+24 
-38 AGSWSRG
+38 
-45 RATMSRRKQ
+45 MSRRKQ

-59 IKRSLGDLDG
+59 IKRSPGDLDS
-69 GEENTPDN
+69 GEENTADN
-77 LSLSGEEGGASDPD
+77 MSLSGEEGGASDLE

-102 LYTPLFNEEPR
+102 SFTPVYSEEPQS
-113 TQDSR
+113 QDSR
-118 GSPDDEDGDGEEQVS
+118 GGPEDEDQAMEEQAPV
-133 THSGGEEEEAVA
+133 HSGVDKEDEGDEENEQWTGPGELQMSE
-145 EEEEVSH
+145 
-152 WRGPDELELCEE
+152 
-164 GGDSSVVASRDI
+164 DSGVCKVLACTDLHRDKV
-176 QPDITWGPYPGIVQ
+176 WGPYPGMVQ
-190 SDSSTEG
+190 SESSNEG
-197 QETEDLRMTL
+197 QETESSSLTL
-207 VCDDPDCWI
+207 VCEDADCWI
-216 RLLPLSS
+216 TRLPLTTDVPSS
-223 DPSDANCTI
+223 NCTI
-232 YSRGEE
+232 YSQGQE
-238 LFCRVTRELVVG
+238 LFCKLTRDLVPG
-250 EKLLVSLSTPP
+250 ESLLASLSGP
-261 LGSSSSP
+261 LSSSP
-268 LGQLSPPLSLV
+268 APQDQLSSPLSLV
-279 TQKQPVVKEE
+279 THKQPVVKEE
-289 PLYPAALRSEIQLLP
+289 AVYPAALHSEIQLLP

-363 PKESYPNER
+363 PKDSYPNER

-437 ISTTRDILYSH
+437 VSTTKDILYSH

-457 PGSRSEVYSPGPGL
+457 PGSRSEVYSPGPGM

-487 VLKCQVCGHNSDTP
+487 VLKCQVCGHNSDSP

-521 PTPRQSTPTAVDHS
+521 PTPRQTTPSSSDHPQP
-535 QLSSQ
+535 QLSPK
-540 ERGEPL
+540 ERVLL

-557 GANGGSATP
+557 GANGSAATTP
-566 RDYGSSDPQITEL
+566 DVTAKLQ
-579 KIKEEP
+579 IKEEP
-585 HSDSE
+585 QSDSE
-590 TEEQQIEIKEDGG
+590 AEDHQHIDVKE
-603 EAEVDEEEGDHDTG
+603 DEEEASGGVQHEDSSI
-617 CKTMEART
+617 KTKQVGLT
-625 DASSCQ
+625 NSSSQ
-631 NSNSPNS
+631 SSNSPKS
-638 PAIAAVKAEPTSP
+638 PAPTVKAEPTSP

-656 PVHVGG
+656 PAHVGG
-662 AGSVVPGGA
+662 AGSVLPGGA
-671 FILPQYMFNPEA
+671 MFLPQYMFNPEA

-704 KQGQTVPQNSPAAFF
+704 KQGQALPQTNPAAFF
-719 ASGATAAT
+719 PSGP
-727 ATATP
+727 TP
-732 PHKGATCFECDITF
+732 PTASVTPPLKGATCFECDITF

-751 FYAHKRLYCSSRHH
+751 FYAHKRLYCSGRHQT
-765 GEGPASAS
+765 ESSTAPAS
-773 APGSA
+773 
-778 RDATSATVP
+778 VP
-787 SSGAHDSSESPQ
+787 SAGASTSPQ
-799 AGAAS
+799 GGATS

-811 TDSDPPA
+811 THSDPTA
-818 GSGATEA
+818 GSGPGETR
-825 RRVIEVKTETSVG
+825 RRVAVKPETPVG
-838 REGISSSSEG
+838 REGMVSSPDG
-848 EGGGGSVGGGGGG
+848 EGGSVGGGG

-878 LEDDPNKTFCQ
+878 PEDEANKTFCQ

-897 HDNYTV
+897 HENYTV

-915 TNHRAVHMSKAN
+915 SNHRSVHTAKAN
-927 NATNFLPQPIRTRKR
+927 ATTAFMPQPIRTRKR

-957 NAAAAAAAANAA
+957 NAAAAAAAAASATATAA
-969 ASAPSPSILGLAV
+969 ASAPSPSVLGLPV
-982 KQEVSPGGAGS
+982 KQEVSPNGTEA

-1008 RLREAPGHG
+1008 RWTDAPR
-1017 SSGILPALPLTDY
+1017 SSSSILPALPLSDY

-1054 PATTLQPHTME
+1054 PATTLQPHTLE

-1075 TSPKSRPQQERPDH
+1075 TSPKSGPQEHRDVLLPI
-1089 QHPVEAKAHPAEWVA
+1089 EAKAAEWVT
-1104 QAQGTSSSPNPSALP
+1104 QAQVTSPNPHHSAISP
-1119 ASETTSP
+1119 AGATSP
-1126 PHTTTTLAAT
+1126 SSST
-1136 PGAGAKVVGVSSAQ
+1136 PGSGAKGVGACSPLA
-1150 VVCPYCP
+1150 CPYCP
-1157 NRLITSDLMEHFKT
+1157 NRPFTGDLKEHFKT
-1171 THGLV
+1171 VHGLV
-1176 VSIQPPQEILP
+1176 VKIK
-1187 QPGSVISHSPSLSPR
+1187 SPR
-1202 DGAAATTST
+1202 ETSPCSSPMDEAST
-1211 TPSSQPRLVSRVHRD
+1211 TLSDVPMGKLITRVHRD

-1232 RSGTTSPVSPMVNG
+1232 TSGTASPQLNGSPSGNGSPSSGSPQPVSP
-1246 SPLVG
+1246 P
-1251 GGSPTA
+1251 
-1257 GSPLPTSPHRAPS
+1257 RASS
-1270 LTVSP
+1270 LTMSPMPEVKRETHSADEASCPGP
-1275 VPEILRETVGSSHLP
+1275 VPML
-1290 DKATQAVA
+1290 K
-1298 PQPTPIPGPKTS
+1298 TP

-1318 NTRFC
+1318 NPRFC

>member
-1 MRISPVCG
+1 LS
-9 RSAADAA
+9 RSS
-16 VNGVRREK
+16 VS
-24 RQKTEEPSVFQSVQ
+24 EPRS
-38 AGSWSRG
+38 
-45 RATMSRRKQ
+45 
-54 SKPRQ
+54 
-59 IKRSLGDLDG
+59 SLGDLDG

-77 LSLSGEEGGASDPD
+77 LSLSGEEGGASDPE

-102 LYTPLFNEEPR
+102 PYTPLYNE
-113 TQDSR
+113 
-118 GSPDDEDGDGEEQVS
+118 GEQ
-133 THSGGEEEEAVA
+133 
-145 EEEEVSH
+145 
-152 WRGPDELELCEE
+152 DELQRRSTTDE
-164 GGDSSVVASRDI
+164 GGVAALRDLH
-176 QPDITWGPYPGIVQ
+176 PDTTWGPYPGIVQ
-190 SDSSTEG
+190 SEGSTED
-197 QETEDLRMTL
+197 QENSRLTL
-207 VCDDPDCWI
+207 VCEDPDCWI
-216 RLLPLSS
+216 GRLPLT
-223 DPSDANCTI
+223 SDASAANCSI
-232 YSRGEE
+232 YSQGEQ
-238 LFCRVTRELVVG
+238 LFCKVSRELAAG
-250 EKLLVSLSTPP
+250 ERLVASLSPP
-261 LGSSSSP
+261 PASSSSSR
-268 LGQLSPPLSLV
+268 LSPPLSLV
-279 TQKQPVVKEE
+279 AQKPPAVKEE
-289 PLYPAALRSEIQLLP
+289 PLYPAALRSDIQLLP

-437 ISTTRDILYSH
+437 VSTTRDILYSH

-487 VLKCQVCGHNSDTP
+487 VLKCQVCGHNSDSP
-501 AQLQQHVRTHLEVRV
+501 SQLQQHVRTHLEVRV

-521 PTPRQSTPTAVDHS
+521 PTPRQSTPSSIDHPQPS
-535 QLSSQ
+535 PQ
-540 ERGEPL
+540 EKEPL

-566 RDYGSSDPQITEL
+566 RDYSPSDAQSMDL

-585 HSDSE
+585 NSESDA
-590 TEEQQIEIKEDGG
+590 EEQRKTKE
-603 EAEVDEEEGDHDTG
+603 EPAAT
-617 CKTMEART
+617 T
-625 DASSCQ
+625 SCQ
-631 NSNSPNS
+631 TSPKS
-638 PAIAAVKAEPTSP
+638 PATTTVKAEPTSP

-656 PVHVGG
+656 PAHVGG
-662 AGSVVPGGA
+662 TGSVVPGGA
-671 FILPQYMFNPEA
+671 MFLPQYMFNPEA

-704 KQGQTVPQNSPAAFF
+704 KQGQTVAQNNPAAFF
-719 ASGATAAT
+719 PSGPTAPT

-751 FYAHKRLYCSSRHH
+751 FYAHKRLYCSSRHQ
-765 GEGPASAS
+765 GESAASAS
-773 APGSA
+773 GST
-778 RDATSATVP
+778 RDAAPATVP
-787 SSGAHDSSESPQ
+787 SSGAHGSSTSPQ
-799 AGAAS
+799 GGALS

-811 TDSDPPA
+811 TDSEPPA
-818 GSGATEA
+818 GSGAAEP
-825 RRVIEVKTETSVG
+825 RRVVEVKTETPVG
-838 REGISSSSEG
+838 RDGISSSSEG

-878 LEDDPNKTFCQ
+878 LEDDPNRTFCE

-915 TNHRAVHMSKAN
+915 TNHRAVHMAKTT
-927 NATNFLPQPIRTRKR
+927 NAAAFLPQPIRTRKR

-957 NAAAAAAAANAA
+957 NAAAAAAAAAA
-969 ASAPSPSILGLAV
+969 TASAPSPSILGLAV

-1008 RLREAPGHG
+1008 RLREVPRHGG
-1017 SSGILPALPLTDY
+1017 SSSLLPALPLTDY

-1054 PATTLQPHTME
+1054 PATTLQPHTLE

-1075 TSPKSRPQQERPDH
+1075 TSPKSRPQQERPDLL
-1089 QHPVEAKAHPAEWVA
+1089 HPVEAKALPAEWVA

-1119 ASETTSP
+1119 ASDATSP
-1126 PHTTTTLAAT
+1126 SHTTAVLAAT
-1136 PGAGAKVVGVSSAQ
+1136 PAAGAKGTGSTQ

-1157 NRLITSDLMEHFKT
+1157 NRPITCDLMEHFKT

-1176 VSIQPPQEILP
+1176 VTIQPPQETLP
-1187 QPGSVISHSPSLSPR
+1187 QPGSAVSRSPSLSPR
-1202 DGAAATTST
+1202 DGASATTST
-1211 TPSSQPRLVSRVHRD
+1211 TPTNQARFVSRVHRD

-1232 RSGTTSPVSPMVNG
+1232 RSGTTSPVSPLVNG
-1246 SPLVG
+1246 SPSAG
-1251 GGSPTA
+1251 GGSPSA
-1257 GSPLPTSPHRAPS
+1257 GSPLPVSPPRAPS
-1270 LTVSP
+1270 LTLSP
-1275 VPEILRETVGSSHLP
+1275 VPEVVRVKMESSHLP
-1290 DKATQAVA
+1290 DKSAQTPTSHPT
-1298 PQPTPIPGPKTS
+1298 PQPAPKTP

-1318 NTRFC
+1318 NSRFC

>member
-1 MRISPVCG
+1 MLHGAITPAPLPPSHFIFIFILSLVTG
-9 RSAADAA
+9 GGDNDA
-16 VNGVRREK
+16 K
-24 RQKTEEPSVFQSVQ
+24 PSC
-38 AGSWSRG
+38 
-45 RATMSRRKQ
+45 
-54 SKPRQ
+54 
-59 IKRSLGDLDG
+59 SLGDLDG
-69 GEENTPDN
+69 VEENTADN
-77 LSLSGEEGGASDPD
+77 LSLSGEEGGVSDPD

-102 LYTPLFNEEPR
+102 PYTPLYNEEPR
-113 TQDSR
+113 TQDS
-118 GSPDDEDGDGEEQVS
+118 GGGPDDEDEDREEQVS
-133 THSGGEEEEAVA
+133 THSSREEQEEV
-145 EEEEVSH
+145 EEEEVLQ
-152 WRGPDELELCEE
+152 WKGPDELDFGEE
-164 GGDSSVVASRDI
+164 GSDSRVVASRDLH
-176 QPDITWGPYPGIVQ
+176 PDATWGPYPGTIHPE
-190 SDSSTEG
+190 DSADDQDSENSKLTVVC
-197 QETEDLRMTL
+197 ED
-207 VCDDPDCWI
+207 PGCWI
-216 RLLPLSS
+216 ALLPLTS
-223 DPSDANCTI
+223 DPSAANCTV

-238 LFCRVTRELVVG
+238 LFCKVTQEIASG
-250 EKLLVSLSTPP
+250 ERLMAS
-261 LGSSSSP
+261 
-268 LGQLSPPLSLV
+268 LSPPPGSASSPSARLSPPISLV
-279 TQKQPVVKEE
+279 TQKPPVVKEE
-289 PLYPAALRSEIQLLP
+289 PLYPAALHSDIQLLP

-317 VNKDIF
+317 VNNIF

-363 PKESYPNER
+363 TKESYPNER

-437 ISTTRDILYSH
+437 VSTTRDILYSH

-487 VLKCQVCGHNSDTP
+487 VLKCQVCGHNSDSP

-521 PTPRQSTPTAVDHS
+521 PTPRQSTPSSVEQPQL
-535 QLSSQ
+535 QLSPQ
-540 ERGEPL
+540 EREPL

-557 GANGGSATP
+557 GANGSSATP
-566 RDYGSSDPQITEL
+566 RDFSPTDPLNTDL

-585 HSDSE
+585 HSDTE
-590 TEEQQIEIKEDGG
+590 TEELQMEFKENGEENIDG
-603 EAEVDEEEGDHDTG
+603 EEGDQ
-617 CKTMEART
+617 EANRKAKKEGPIAT
-625 DASSCQ
+625 SSCQ
-631 NSNSPNS
+631 TSDSPKS
-638 PAIAAVKAEPTSP
+638 PGTTTVKAEPTSP

-656 PVHVGG
+656 PAHVGG
-662 AGSVVPGGA
+662 TGSVLPGGA
-671 FILPQYMFNPEA
+671 MFLPQYMFNPEA

-704 KQGQTVPQNSPAAFF
+704 KQGQALPQSNAASLFS
-719 ASGATAAT
+719 SGPTAPT

-765 GEGPASAS
+765 GEGATLASGSTRDSAPASA
-773 APGSA
+773 P
-778 RDATSATVP
+778 P
-787 SSGAHDSSESPQ
+787 SGAHGSTASPQ
-799 AGAAS
+799 GGAS

-818 GSGATEA
+818 GSGATDS
-825 RRVIEVKTETSVG
+825 RKLVEVKTETPVG

-848 EGGGGSVGGGGGG
+848 EGGGGSLGGGGG

-878 LEDDPNKTFCQ
+878 LEDDPNRTFCE

-915 TNHRAVHMSKAN
+915 SNQRSVHMTKATS
-927 NATNFLPQPIRTRKR
+927 AAAFLPQPIRTRKR

-957 NAAAAAAAANAA
+957 NAAAAAAAAVSAA

-982 KQEVSPGGAGS
+982 KQEVSPSGAGS

-1008 RLREAPGHG
+1008 RLREGPQH
-1017 SSGILPALPLTDY
+1017 SSSSLLPALPLSDY

-1054 PATTLQPHTME
+1054 PATTLQPHTLE
-1065 QLHRLKRSAS
+1065 QLQRLKRSSS
-1075 TSPKSRPQQERPDH
+1075 TSPKSRPQQERPDLL
-1089 QHPVEAKAHPAEWVA
+1089 HPAEAKALPAEWVV
-1104 QAQGTSSSPNPSALP
+1104 QSQGTSSSPQSSGLPSSNTA
-1119 ASETTSP
+1119 SP
-1126 PHTTTTLAAT
+1126 PHTATTLAAT
-1136 PGAGAKVVGVSSAQ
+1136 PGAGAKGVSSPQ
-1150 VVCPYCP
+1150 VICPYCP
-1157 NRLITSDLMEHFKT
+1157 NRLITCDLMEHFKT

-1176 VSIQPPQEILP
+1176 VTIQPPQATLP
-1187 QPGSVISHSPSLSPR
+1187 QPNCAVSRSPSHSPR
-1202 DGAAATTST
+1202 DGATATTST
-1211 TPSSQPRLVSRVHRD
+1211 TPTSQLKLASQRHRD
-1226 SINGQA
+1226 GVNGQT
-1232 RSGTTSPVSPMVNG
+1232 RSGTTSPASPLVNG
-1246 SPLVG
+1246 SPLAG
-1251 GGSPTA
+1251 D
-1257 GSPLPTSPHRAPS
+1257 GSPLASSPVPVSPPRAPS
-1270 LTVSP
+1270 LTLSP
-1275 VPEILRETVGSSHLP
+1275 VPEILRETVSSSNLP
-1290 DKATQAVA
+1290 NKASPSVISHSVPT
-1298 PQPTPIPGPKTS
+1298 PQPAPMPGPKTT

-1318 NTRFC
+1318 NSRFC

>member
-1 MRISPVCG
+1 
-9 RSAADAA
+9 
-16 VNGVRREK
+16 
-24 RQKTEEPSVFQSVQ
+24 
-38 AGSWSRG
+38 
-45 RATMSRRKQ
+45 MSRRKQ

-77 LSLSGEEGGASDPD
+77 LSLSGEDGGASDPD
-91 DSAEGDSSSPP
+91 DSAEGDSSSPLP
-102 LYTPLFNEEPR
+102 YTPLYNEEPR
-113 TQDSR
+113 MQDSQ
-118 GSPDDEDGDGEEQVS
+118 GGPDNEDEDGAEQGLTHSSREEQ
-133 THSGGEEEEAVA
+133 EEGT
-145 EEEEVSH
+145 EEEEVLP
-152 WRGPDELELCEE
+152 WRGPDDLELSKE
-164 GGDSSVVASRDI
+164 GCDSRVVAGRDLH
-176 QPDITWGPYPGIVQ
+176 PDTTWGPYQGILQ
-190 SDSSTEG
+190 SEGSTDD
-197 QETEDLRMTL
+197 QEAETSRLTL
-207 VCDDPDCWI
+207 VCEDPDCWI
-216 RLLPLSS
+216 SLLPLTS
-223 DPSDANCTI
+223 DTSASNCII
-232 YSRGEE
+232 YSQGDE
-238 LFCRVTRELVVG
+238 LFCKVTRELVAG
-250 EKLLVSLSTPP
+250 ERLLASLLPP
-261 LGSSSSP
+261 QGSSSSP
-268 LGQLSPPLSLV
+268 LAQPSPPLSLV
-279 TQKQPVVKEE
+279 TQKQPGVKEE
-289 PLYPAALRSEIQLLP
+289 PLYPAVLRSDIQLLP

-437 ISTTRDILYSH
+437 VSTTRDILYSH

-487 VLKCQVCGHNSDTP
+487 VLKCQVCGHNSDSP

-521 PTPRQSTPTAVDHS
+521 PTPRQSTPSSVDHPQI

-540 ERGEPL
+540 EREPL

-566 RDYGSSDPQITEL
+566 RDYSPTDAPTTDL

-585 HSDSE
+585 HSDTE
-590 TEEQQIEIKEDGG
+590 TEEQKLKIKENGEEEEEVGG
-603 EAEVDEEEGDHDTG
+603 EEGDQEAG
-617 CKTMEART
+617 RKTKDVQTAT
-625 DASSCQ
+625 SSGQ
-631 NSNSPNS
+631 TSNSPKS
-638 PAIAAVKAEPTSP
+638 PATTTVKAEPTSP

-656 PVHVGG
+656 PAHVGG
-662 AGSVVPGGA
+662 TVSVLPEGA
-671 FILPQYMFNPEA
+671 MFLSQYMFNPEA

-704 KQGQTVPQNSPAAFF
+704 KQGQTVPPNNPAFF
-719 ASGATAAT
+719 PSGPTAPT

-732 PHKGATCFECDITF
+732 PHKGATCYECDITF

-765 GEGPASAS
+765 GEGATSAS
-773 APGSA
+773 GLGST
-778 RDATSATVP
+778 RDAAPATVP
-787 SSGAHDSSESPQ
+787 SSGAHGSTTSPQ
-799 AGAAS
+799 GGAAS

-818 GSGATEA
+818 GSGATEC
-825 RRVIEVKTETSVG
+825 RRVVEVKTEIPVV

-848 EGGGGSVGGGGGG
+848 EGGGGSVSGGGGE

-869 SPASGSAED
+869 SPASGSVED
-878 LEDDPNKTFCQ
+878 LEDDPNRTFCE

-915 TNHRAVHMSKAN
+915 SNQRSSHMTKATTS
-927 NATNFLPQPIRTRKR
+927 AAFLPQPIRTRKR

-957 NAAAAAAAANAA
+957 NAAAAAAAAAAATAA
-969 ASAPSPSILGLAV
+969 ASAPSPSVLGLAV
-982 KQEVSPGGAGS
+982 KQEVSPSGVGS

-1008 RLREAPGHG
+1008 RLREVPRQSG
-1017 SSGILPALPLTDY
+1017 SSILPALPLSDY

-1054 PATTLQPHTME
+1054 PATTLQPHTLE

-1075 TSPKSRPQQERPDH
+1075 TSPKSRPQQERSDLL
-1089 QHPVEAKAHPAEWVA
+1089 HPMEAKALPAEWVI
-1104 QAQGTSSSPNPSALP
+1104 QAQGTSSSPHPSALP
-1119 ASETTSP
+1119 ASNTTSP

-1136 PGAGAKVVGVSSAQ
+1136 PGAGAKGVGASSPQ
-1150 VVCPYCP
+1150 VICPYCP
-1157 NRLITSDLMEHFKT
+1157 NRLQACDLMEHFKT

-1176 VSIQPPQEILP
+1176 VTIQPPQEALP
-1187 QPGSVISHSPSLSPR
+1187 QPGSTVSRSPSLSPR
-1202 DGAAATTST
+1202 DGATATSSST
-1211 TPSSQPRLVSRVHRD
+1211 PTCMPRPVSRVHRD

-1232 RSGTTSPVSPMVNG
+1232 RSGTTSPVSPLVNG
-1246 SPLVG
+1246 SPSAG
-1251 GGSPTA
+1251 DGSPSNGSPSA
-1257 GSPLPTSPHRAPS
+1257 GSPLPMSPPRAPS
-1270 LTVSP
+1270 LTLSP
-1275 VPEILRETVGSSHLP
+1275 VPEILQEAVESSHLP
-1290 DKATQAVA
+1290 NKADPTMASHPVPT
-1298 PQPTPIPGPKTS
+1298 PQPSPIPGPKTTM
-1310 VISPVQNG
+1310 ISPVQNG
-1318 NTRFC
+1318 NSRFC

>member
-1 MRISPVCG
+1 
-9 RSAADAA
+9 
-16 VNGVRREK
+16 
-24 RQKTEEPSVFQSVQ
+24 
-38 AGSWSRG
+38 
-45 RATMSRRKQ
+45 MSRRKQ

-59 IKRSLGDLDG
+59 IKRSLGDLGG
-69 GEENTPDN
+69 GEESSADTP
-77 LSLSGEEGGASDPD
+77 SLSGEEGGASDPE
-91 DSAEGDSSSPP
+91 DSAEGDSCSPP
-102 LYTPLFNEEPR
+102 SYTPLYNEESR
-113 TQDSR
+113 TQDS
-118 GSPDDEDGDGEEQVS
+118 GGGPDDEDGDGEEQAPAQS
-133 THSGGEEEEAVA
+133 SGGEEEEEEEGE
-145 EEEEVSH
+145 EEEEVLQ
-152 WRGPDELELCEE
+152 WRGPDDLQLSDE
-164 GGDSSVVASRDI
+164 GGGSSRVLAVRDLR
-176 QPDITWGPYPGIVQ
+176 PDTVWGPFPGILQ
-190 SDSSTEG
+190 SEGSAEEQSTENSG
-197 QETEDLRMTL
+197 RTL
-207 VCDDPDCWI
+207 LCDDADCWLN
-216 RLLPLSS
+216 RLPLTS
-223 DPSDANCTI
+223 DPSAANCSI

-238 LFCRVTRELVVG
+238 LYCKLTREIAAGEQLVAV
-250 EKLLVSLSTPP
+250 LSPP
-261 LGSSSSP
+261 PPPSSSSSS
-268 LGQLSPPLSLV
+268 LAARLSPPLSLV
-279 TQKQPVVKEE
+279 TQKQPALKEE
-289 PLYPAALRSEIQLLP
+289 PQYPSALRSDIQLLP

-354 AASSPPQDK
+354 AASSPPQEK

-422 VHTDTLNGVCHGCGF
+422 VHTDILSGVCHGCGF
-437 ISTTRDILYSH
+437 VSTTRDILYSH

-471 PKLPLSTG
+471 PKLPLSIG

-487 VLKCQVCGHNSDTP
+487 VLKCQVCGHNSDSP

-516 PAERS
+516 PTERS
-521 PTPRQSTPTAVDHS
+521 PTPRHSTPPSA
-535 QLSSQ
+535 
-540 ERGEPL
+540 EPSPHDREAL

-566 RDYGSSDPQITEL
+566 RDPSPPDAQTSEV

-585 HSDSE
+585 QSESE
-590 TEEQQIEIKEDGG
+590 TEEQQMEWKEDG
-603 EAEVDEEEGDHDTG
+603 EEEVEGGENRGQKAKEEPATS
-617 CKTMEART
+617 
-625 DASSCQ
+625 SSCQ
-631 NSNSPNS
+631 TSNSPKSPPNS
-638 PAIAAVKAEPTSP
+638 TVKAEPTSP

-656 PVHVGG
+656 PAHVGG
-662 AGSVVPGGA
+662 VGSALGGA
-671 FILPQYMFNPEA
+671 MFLPQYMFNPEA

-704 KQGQTVPQNSPAAFF
+704 KQGQAVVQNNSAAFF
-719 ASGATAAT
+719 PSGPTAAA

-732 PHKGATCFECDITF
+732 PQKGATCFECDITF

-751 FYAHKRLYCSSRHH
+751 YYAHKRLYCSSRHQ
-765 GEGPASAS
+765 GEAAGLASGSGSSGPAPSAS
-773 APGSA
+773 
-778 RDATSATVP
+778 
-787 SSGAHDSSESPQ
+787 SGPQASSPQ
-799 AGAAS
+799 IAASS
-804 RAASASP
+804 RAASVSP
-811 TDSDPPA
+811 NSSEPP
-818 GSGATEA
+818 SGTGAAESK
-825 RRVIEVKTETSVG
+825 RLVEVKTETPAG
-838 REGISSSSEG
+838 REGASSSSEG
-848 EGGGGSVGGGGGG
+848 EGGGG

-869 SPASGSAED
+869 SPASGSTED
-878 LEDDPNKTFCQ
+878 LEDDPNKTFCE

-897 HDNYTV
+897 HDNYTI

-915 TNHRAVHMSKAN
+915 SNHRAGHMSKN
-927 NATNFLPQPIRTRKR
+927 SNATAVLPQPIRTRKR

-957 NAAAAAAAANAA
+957 TAAAAT
-969 ASAPSPSILGLAV
+969 ASAPSPSVLGLVV

-1008 RLREAPGHG
+1008 RLKETPRHSGGA
-1017 SSGILPALPLTDY
+1017 GILPALPLTDY

-1075 TSPKSRPQQERPDH
+1075 TSPKSRPQQERLDL
-1089 QHPVEAKAHPAEWVA
+1089 QHPTEAKALPAEWVA
-1104 QAQGTSSSPNPSALP
+1104 RAQGASPSPRPSALP
-1119 ASETTSP
+1119 SSGAASPS
-1126 PHTTTTLAAT
+1126 HTGATLAAT
-1136 PGAGAKVVGVSSAQ
+1136 PGAGAKGAGPGSL

-1157 NRLITSDLMEHFKT
+1157 NRPITCDLMEHFKT
-1171 THGLV
+1171 AHGLV
-1176 VSIQPPQEILP
+1176 LAIQPPPENLP
-1187 QPGSVISHSPSLSPR
+1187 RPSRALSCSPSLSPR
-1202 DGAAATTST
+1202 DGAAP
-1211 TPSSQPRLVSRVHRD
+1211 TPQAKPASRVHRD
-1226 SINGQA
+1226 SINGQN
-1232 RSGTTSPVSPMVNG
+1232 RSAAASPISPQVNG
-1246 SPLVG
+1246 SPSA
-1251 GGSPTA
+1251 GGSSPSA
-1257 GSPLPTSPHRAPS
+1257 ASPLPVSPPRAPS
-1270 LTVSP
+1270 VTVSP
-1275 VPEILRETVGSSHLP
+1275 EPLRE
-1290 DKATQAVA
+1290 KVA
-1298 PQPTPIPGPKTS
+1298 PTYLPESAAPTAAVHPVVAVSAGPKTA

-1318 NTRFC
+1318 NSRFC

>member
-1 MRISPVCG
+1 MMMMQDQRTRRA
-9 RSAADAA
+9 RSSA
-16 VNGVRREK
+16 
-24 RQKTEEPSVFQSVQ
+24 
-38 AGSWSRG
+38 
-45 RATMSRRKQ
+45 
-54 SKPRQ
+54 Q
-59 IKRSLGDLDG
+59 IAR
-69 GEENTPDN
+69 
-77 LSLSGEEGGASDPD
+77 
-91 DSAEGDSSSPP
+91 
-102 LYTPLFNEEPR
+102 EPR

-118 GSPDDEDGDGEEQVS
+118 GGPNDEDEDGEEQGP
-133 THSGGEEEEAVA
+133 THSGGEEVEEGE
-145 EEEEVSH
+145 EEEEVLQWS
-152 WRGPDELELCEE
+152 GPDDLEFREE
-164 GGDSSVVASRDI
+164 GGDSRVVAGRDLH
-176 QPDITWGPYPGIVQ
+176 PDTMWGPYPGILQ
-190 SDSSTEG
+190 SEGSSDD
-197 QETEDLRMTL
+197 QETESSRLTL
-207 VCDDPDCWI
+207 VCEDLDCWI
-216 RLLPLSS
+216 GLLPLTS
-223 DPSDANCTI
+223 DVSAANCTI
-232 YSRGEE
+232 YSQGEE
-238 LFCRVTRELVVG
+238 LFCKVTRELGAG
-250 EKLLVSLSTPP
+250 ERLLASLLPP
-261 LGSSSSP
+261 PGSSSSP
-268 LGQLSPPLSLV
+268 HLSPPLSLV
-279 TQKQPVVKEE
+279 TQKQAGVKEE
-289 PLYPAALRSEIQLLP
+289 SLYPPALRSEIQLLP

-354 AASSPPQDK
+354 TASSPPQDK

-437 ISTTRDILYSH
+437 VSTTRDILYSH

-457 PGSRSEVYSPGPGL
+457 PGSHSEVYSPGPGL

-487 VLKCQVCGHNSDTP
+487 VLKCQVCGHNSDSP

-521 PTPRQSTPTAVDHS
+521 PTPRQSTPSSVDHPQL
-535 QLSSQ
+535 QLSPQ
-540 ERGEPL
+540 EREPL
-546 ACVPKPDSSSP
+546 ACVPLPDSSSP

-566 RDYGSSDPQITEL
+566 RDCSPPDAPNTDL

-590 TEEQQIEIKEDGG
+590 TEEEQMEFKEDGEEEELG
-603 EAEVDEEEGDHDTG
+603 GEEGDQEAKR
-617 CKTMEART
+617 KTKEEQIAT
-625 DASSCQ
+625 SSCQ
-631 NSNSPNS
+631 TLTSPKS
-638 PAIAAVKAEPTSP
+638 PATATVKAEPTSP

-656 PVHVGG
+656 PAHLGG
-662 AGSVVPGGA
+662 TGSVLPGGA
-671 FILPQYMFNPEA
+671 MFLPQYMFNPEA

-704 KQGQTVPQNSPAAFF
+704 KQGQAVPQNNPAAFF
-719 ASGATAAT
+719 PSGPTAPTAA
-727 ATATP
+727 ATP

-765 GEGPASAS
+765 GEG
-773 APGSA
+773 
-778 RDATSATVP
+778 ATSASGPGSTRDAAPATMP
-787 SSGAHDSSESPQ
+787 SSGAHGSSASPQ
-799 AGAAS
+799 GGAAS

-811 TDSDPPA
+811 TDSEPLA
-818 GSGATEA
+818 RSGVTES
-825 RRVIEVKTETSVG
+825 RRMVEVKTENPVV

-878 LEDDPNKTFCQ
+878 QEDDPNRTFCV

-897 HDNYTV
+897 HENYTV

-915 TNHRAVHMSKAN
+915 SNHRAVHMAKATTT
-927 NATNFLPQPIRTRKR
+927 AAFLPQPIRTRKR

-957 NAAAAAAAANAA
+957 NAAAAAAAAATAA
-969 ASAPSPSILGLAV
+969 ASAPSPSVLGLAV
-982 KQEVSPGGAGS
+982 KQEVSPSGAGS
-993 SSPEGDGPIDLSKRP
+993 SSSEGDGPIDLSKRP
-1008 RLREAPGHG
+1008 RLREVSRH
-1017 SSGILPALPLTDY
+1017 SSSSSSILPALPLTDY

-1054 PATTLQPHTME
+1054 PATTLQPHTLE

-1075 TSPKSRPQQERPDH
+1075 TSPKSKPQQERPELL
-1089 QHPVEAKAHPAEWVA
+1089 HPIEAKALPAEWVA
-1104 QAQGTSSSPNPSALP
+1104 QAQGTSSSPHPSALP
-1119 ASETTSP
+1119 ASDATSCPNTTP
-1126 PHTTTTLAAT
+1126 TLAAT
-1136 PGAGAKVVGVSSAQ
+1136 PGTGAKGVGGGSSQ

-1157 NRLITSDLMEHFKT
+1157 NRLITCDLMEHFKT

-1176 VSIQPPQEILP
+1176 VTIQPPQ
-1187 QPGSVISHSPSLSPR
+1187 PGIAVSRSPSLSPR
-1202 DGAAATTST
+1202 DGPAATTST
-1211 TPSSQPRLVSRVHRD
+1211 TPTSQPRLVSRVHRD
-1226 SINGQA
+1226 RINGQA
-1232 RSGTTSPVSPMVNG
+1232 RSGTTSPVSPPLNG
-1246 SPLVG
+1246 SPSG
-1251 GGSPTA
+1251 GVGSPSA
-1257 GSPLPTSPHRAPS
+1257 CSPLPVSPPRAPS
-1270 LTVSP
+1270 LTLSP
-1275 VPEILRETVGSSHLP
+1275 VPEVLKETVGSSHLP
-1290 DKATQAVA
+1290 DKAVTTIAST
-1298 PQPTPIPGPKTS
+1298 PQPAPIPSPKTT
-1310 VISPVQNG
+1310 VISPVLNG
-1318 NTRFC
+1318 NSRFC